1 MTEMGTRGHI
11 TATVQRERA
20 MSKRPN
26 TDKRVKPPRR
36 PFGNHVQQR
45 RISGIGVLAITL
57 ALVPVYSQ
65 ASTPTFGL
73 EPAIAVT
80 STRDNLTLI
89 PALGAEVY
97 LFKPVMNAGAWALT
111 NPRRLTANAYG
122 DGFPSPSPDGRKIVF
137 ESNRLTAHSGTL
149 NVDDLFWMKTDGTEQ
164 TLLSRGSS
172 ATWSPDS
179 RTIAF
184 HASASYYASGGLTS
198 GTPIRMNPGSATTDS
213 DIFVA
218 NVDDLAKAADVLA
231 KTRLATNIT
240 NSPEWIDDDPDWSPD
255 GQKVV
260 FTRHPV
266 TDSADPSNQAEIFL
280 LKVDETG
287 MPLVDE
293 TGTPLPPAPL
303 TSNTE
308 EERAPAWSPDGTRI
322 AFMCRIGGGTADFEE
337 CVIDADGSGLM
348 QLTDNTVFDGA
359 PSFSPDGQ
367 HIVFIR
373 QVAPGNQ
380 QVFIMNADGTPFPDG
395 TFHKQVTFGT
405 RTTPDGLNTLAQWG
419 EVRVRV
425 VA

>member
-1 MTEMGTRGHI
+1 MQDVNGI
-11 TATVQRERA
+11 
-20 MSKRPN
+20 
-26 TDKRVKPPRR
+26 RR
-36 PFGNHVQQR
+36 PAGKHSR
-45 RISGIGVLAITL
+45 SRPISGIAALAITMT
-57 ALVPVYSQ
+57 LVPGLSP
-65 ASTPTFGL
+65 ASNVTTFTL

-97 LFKPVMNAGAWALT
+97 LFKPVMNADGTWALT
-111 NPRRLTANAYG
+111 NPRRMTANAYG
-122 DGFPSPSPDGRKIVF
+122 DGFPSPSPDGKKVVF
-137 ESNRLTAHSGTL
+137 ESNRLTADSGML

-164 TLLSRGSS
+164 TLLTRGSS

-198 GTPIRMNPGSATTDS
+198 GIPIRVNPGSATTDS
-213 DIFVA
+213 DVFVA
-218 NVDDLAKAADVLA
+218 NVDDLAKAADVFA

-255 GQKVV
+255 GLKIV

-280 LKVDETG
+280 LKVDETE

-293 TGTPLPPAPL
+293 TGTPLPPVPL
-303 TSNTE
+303 TFNTE
-308 EERAPAWSPDGTRI
+308 EERAPAWSPNGTRI

-337 CVIDADGSGLM
+337 CVMNADGTGLM
-348 QLTDNTVFDGA
+348 QLTDNAVFDGA

-395 TFHKQVTFGT
+395 DFYKQVTFGT
-405 RTTPDGLNTLAQWG
+405 RTMPDGLNTLAQWG

-425 VA
+425 DA